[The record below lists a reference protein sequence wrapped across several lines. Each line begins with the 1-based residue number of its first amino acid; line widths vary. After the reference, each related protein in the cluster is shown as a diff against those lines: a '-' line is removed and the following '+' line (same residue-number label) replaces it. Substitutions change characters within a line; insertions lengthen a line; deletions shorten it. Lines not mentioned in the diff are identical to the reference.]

1 MLPNYKIYQYD
12 TLPSTNRTAMEMA
25 AEGAPEWT
33 VVVAGHQSAG
43 RGRLNRTFYS
53 PEGTGLYMSIIL
65 RPQIPPSQALKITA
79 AAAVGV
85 AETLDEMFG
94 VRAEIKW
101 VNDILVAGKK
111 VCGILTE
118 SRLSGSEL
126 EFAVLGIGINLTA
139 PEGGFPEEIQSIAGA
154 VAEQVEADTFQNV
167 IRKFLEVFYPHY
179 QNLTAEPCPFLPA
192 YKARL
197 CCLHRPVH
205 IIGADGSKRAGTPID
220 LEPDFS
226 LRVAMEDGTVQSLK
240 AGEIS
245 LRFS

>member
-1 MLPNYKIYQYD
+1 MTPDYRIYQYD
-12 TLPSTNRTAMEMA
+12 TLPSTNQTAIEMA

-33 VVVAGHQSAG
+33 VVVARHQSAG
-43 RGRLNRTFYS
+43 RGRLDRKFYS

-65 RPQIPPSQALKITA
+65 RPRIPPSQALKITV

-85 AETLDEMFG
+85 AETLESTFG
-94 VRAEIKW
+94 VRPQIKW
-101 VNDILVAGKK
+101 VNDILVEGKK

-118 SRLSGSEL
+118 SRLSGTDL
-126 EFAVLGIGINLTA
+126 AFAVLGIGINLA
-139 PEGGFPEEIQSIAGA
+139 PPSGGFPEEIKDIAGA
-154 VAEQVEADTFQNV
+154 VTNQVSDPQAV

-205 IIGADGSKRAGTPID
+205 IIGAEGTWMPGIPVD

-226 LRVAMEDGTVQSLK
+226 LKVALEDGSVKSLR

>member
-1 MLPNYKIYQYD
+1 MTPDYRIYQYD
-12 TLPSTNRTAMEMA
+12 TLPSTNQTAIEMA

-43 RGRLNRTFYS
+43 RGRLDRKFYS

-65 RPQIPPSQALKITA
+65 RPRIPPSQALKITA

-85 AETLDEMFG
+85 AETLASMFG
-94 VRAEIKW
+94 VRPQIKW
-101 VNDILVAGKK
+101 VNDILVEGKK

-118 SRLSGSEL
+118 SRLSGTDL
-126 EFAVLGIGINLTA
+126 AFAVLGIGINLA
-139 PEGGFPEEIQSIAGA
+139 PPSGGFPEEIKDIAGA
-154 VAEQVEADTFQNV
+154 VTNQVSDPQAV
-167 IRKFLEVFYPHY
+167 IRKFLEVFYPLY

-205 IIGADGSKRAGTPID
+205 IIGAEGTWMPGIPVD

-226 LRVAMEDGTVQSLK
+226 LKVALEDGSVKSLR